1 MGNQTKDANLNGHAV
16 FLAIDGMHSP
26 ISAF

>member
-1 MGNQTKDANLNGHAV
+1 MGNQTKDTNLKGQAIL
-16 FLAIDGMHSP
+16 LAIDGMHPS